1 MGRLIQLILFIFL
14 IVIMVVFYRTYFVK
28 EKNIPIKSIEKED
41 QLTIKDE
48 NNLIKNLRYEVRL
61 DENKQY
67 IITAD
72 LSEITYEN
80 SIEVVKMQKVE
91 AIFIDET
98 NIPIKITADTANYNN
113 SNYNTNFSE
122 NVKIVYTDNII
133 LSDNIDLNF
142 QDNMITIYG
151 NVKYDGLKG
160 ELSTDNIKINL
171 ITKKIEIYMNSIKD
185 KVELKQKKMSNIK
198 KFRIK
203 FFKKKKQF

>member
-122 NVKIVYTDNII
+122 NVKIVYTDNIV
-133 LSDNIDLNF
+133 LSDNMDLNF
-142 QDNMITIYG
+142 QDNMIKIHG

-160 ELSTDNIKINL
+160 DLSTDNIKINL
-171 ITKKIEIYMNSIKD
+171 ITKKIEIYMNSLKD
-185 KVELKQKKMSNIK
+185 KVEVETE
-198 KFRIK
+198 
-203 FFKKKKQF
+203 

>member
-185 KVELKQKKMSNIK
+185 KVEVETK
-198 KFRIK
+198 
-203 FFKKKKQF
+203 

>member
-1 MGRLIQLILFIFL
+1 
-14 IVIMVVFYRTYFVK
+14 
-28 EKNIPIKSIEKED
+28 
-41 QLTIKDE
+41 
-48 NNLIKNLRYEVRL
+48 
-61 DENKQY
+61 
-67 IITAD
+67 
-72 LSEITYEN
+72 
-80 SIEVVKMQKVE
+80 MQKVE

-185 KVELKQKKMSNIK
+185 KVEVETK
-198 KFRIK
+198 
-203 FFKKKKQF
+203 

>member
-1 MGRLIQLILFIFL
+1 
-14 IVIMVVFYRTYFVK
+14 MVVFYRTYFVK

-185 KVELKQKKMSNIK
+185 KVEVETK
-198 KFRIK
+198 
-203 FFKKKKQF
+203 

>member
-122 NVKIVYTDNII
+122 NVKIVYTDNIV
-133 LSDNIDLNF
+133 LSDNMDLNF
-142 QDNMITIYG
+142 QDNMIKIHG

-160 ELSTDNIKINL
+160 DLSTDNIKINL

-185 KVELKQKKMSNIK
+185 KVEVETK
-198 KFRIK
+198 
-203 FFKKKKQF
+203 

>member
-122 NVKIVYTDNII
+122 NVKIVYTDNIV
-133 LSDNIDLNF
+133 LSDNMDLNF
-142 QDNMITIYG
+142 QDNMIKIHG

-160 ELSTDNIKINL
+160 DLSTDNIKINL
-171 ITKKIEIYMNSIKD
+171 ITKKIEIYMNSLKD
-185 KVELKQKKMSNIK
+185 KVEVETK
-198 KFRIK
+198 
-203 FFKKKKQF
+203 

>member
-171 ITKKIEIYMNSIKD
+171 ITKKN
-185 KVELKQKKMSNIK
+185 
-198 KFRIK
+198 
-203 FFKKKKQF
+203 